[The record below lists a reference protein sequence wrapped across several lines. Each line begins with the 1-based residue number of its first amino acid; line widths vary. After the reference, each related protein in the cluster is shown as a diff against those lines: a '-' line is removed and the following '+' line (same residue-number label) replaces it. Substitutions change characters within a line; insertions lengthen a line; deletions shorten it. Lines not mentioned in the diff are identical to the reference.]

1 MKTYEVSS
9 VMYIE
14 LLSCN
19 PNDNFEFQLP
29 FWVYKQINMNIYCAS
44 VDTSMLAKRGNK
56 HVKSEI

>member
-1 MKTYEVSS
+1 
-9 VMYIE
+9 MYIE

-44 VDTSMLAKRGNK
+44 VDTSTLAKKEVINM
-56 HVKSEI
+56 